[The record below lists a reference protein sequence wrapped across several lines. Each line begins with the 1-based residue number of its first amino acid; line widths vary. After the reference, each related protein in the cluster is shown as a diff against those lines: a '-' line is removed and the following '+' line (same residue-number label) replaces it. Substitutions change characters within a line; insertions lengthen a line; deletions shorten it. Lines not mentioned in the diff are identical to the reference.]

1 MDYTGKSLK
10 SQMKRAD
17 KLKCKYTLIFGDN
30 ELKENRAELR
40 DMLSGSQVTLD
51 LYKIQENIMKLI
63 KER

>member
-1 MDYTGKSLK
+1 
-10 SQMKRAD
+10 MKRAD